1 MQNNLKY
8 YYNIE
13 INSFINQK
21 NHHYYFKYNND
32 YYILCF
38 YDRNLNEI
46 QDLYRLTL
54 YISQQNYY
62 FGNIILN
69 KDNHIV
75 TMIDGY
81 PYVLIRNHIVNDRQ
95 INLLDIKNYSIV
107 VNNFRSNQTNRFNW
121 ADLWS
126 KKIDYY
132 EYQIDHIKNKYPKI
146 IDSIYYYLGMAE
158 NAISYIKDTIKPNIK
173 YDLYIAHQRIRENDT
188 ISDMYNPLNMVID
201 HVTRDISEMLK
212 MFFFSGQY
220 DYEQIDTYLNGLNMT
235 DDDARL
241 LYGRLLYPS
250 LYFDLYEEVINNNLD
265 EKKFLKIIDR
275 VEEYEVFL
283 YRIFLIL
290 TKKHQLPDVIWLSR
304 KFNH

>member
-21 NHHYYFKYNND
+21 NYHYYFKYNNE

-38 YDRNLNEI
+38 YDRNLNEV
-46 QDLYRLTL
+46 QDLYRLSL
-54 YISQQNYY
+54 YVSQQHYY

-69 KDNHIV
+69 KDNHII

-81 PYVLIRNHIVNDRQ
+81 PYVLIKNNIVKDRKVS
-95 INLLDIKNYSIV
+95 LSDIKNYSIV
-107 VNNFRSNQTNRFNW
+107 VNNFRNNHVNRFNW
-121 ADLWS
+121 VDLWS

-146 IDSIYYYLGMAE
+146 VDSIYYYLGMAE
-158 NAISYIKDTIKPNIK
+158 NAISYIKDTIKPNVK
-173 YDLYIAHQRIRENDT
+173 YDLYVTHQRIKETDT

-220 DYEQIDTYLNGLNMT
+220 DYEQIDTYLSGLNMT

>member
-13 INSFINQK
+13 IKSFINQK

-69 KDNHIV
+69 KDNNIV

-81 PYVLIRNHIVNDRQ
+81 PYVLIRNNIVKDRQ
-95 INLLDIKNYSIV
+95 INLLDIKNYSIL